1 MIKPESTLP
10 PLPPQAT
17 MMISTNAP
25 RSQQQL
31 NDFSDGLN
39 GGQNENNIF
48 LSSSNYFRKDL
59 LWKPLIRR
67 FRRYLKKEVLSMDA
81 YMRIFS
87 KPMATWGQLLCEALV
102 VPDNLADEPKIQA
115 TILLLMASHRI
126 VRQKCIV
133 PECRPLMQ
141 PYINDLWPKFF
152 QVFNNSNQKYR
163 LKFFSD
169 PLVHFLWARFIN
181 EQPQVVQEYV
191 QIASQNGSNESM
203 CTLLRKLF
211 LNDILKIQM
220 LTNC

>member
-1 MIKPESTLP
+1 
-10 PLPPQAT
+10 
-17 MMISTNAP
+17 MMISTTP
-25 RSQQQL
+25 PQKQQHP
-31 NDFSDGLN
+31 NDFSSGLN
-39 GGQNENNIF
+39 GGMNDNNIF

-67 FRRYLKKEVLSMDA
+67 FRRYLKKEALSMDA

-87 KPMATWGQLLCEALV
+87 KPMATWGKLLCEALV

-133 PECRPLMQ
+133 PECRPLME

-169 PLVHFLWARFIN
+169 PLVHFLWTRFVS

-191 QIASQNGSNESM
+191 QIASQTGSNDSM

-211 LNDILKIQM
+211 LNDILKI
-220 LTNC
+220 